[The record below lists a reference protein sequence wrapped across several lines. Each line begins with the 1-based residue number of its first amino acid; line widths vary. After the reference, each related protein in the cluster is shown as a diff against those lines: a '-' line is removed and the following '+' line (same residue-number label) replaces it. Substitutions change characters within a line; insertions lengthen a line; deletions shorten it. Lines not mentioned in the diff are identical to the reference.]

1 MRIIA
6 GEFKGR
12 RLAPVKGRTR
22 PTSAMVREAI
32 FNIVG
37 QAVVGARVLDLFAGT
52 GALGLEA
59 LSRGAKEAVFVEG
72 HPAALAVLK
81 RNIATLGVAP
91 QTQVLPLPVMAAL
104 KRLSRQSGRF
114 GLVLLDPPYGQELL
128 PAALVALAGSG
139 VLDASALVVAE
150 MSSQQGL
157 PGLPEFLY
165 PLTTRRYGDTQVAFW
180 RARENQENEER

>member
-1 MRIIA
+1 VRIIA
-6 GEFKGR
+6 GAYKGR

-37 QAVVGARVLDLFAGT
+37 PAVVEAQVLDLFAGT

-72 HPAALAVLK
+72 HPAALAVLH
-81 RNIATLGVAP
+81 RNINTLGVAL
-91 QTQVLPLPVMAAL
+91 QTQVAPLPVMAAL
-104 KRLSRQSGRF
+104 KRLARQGRRF
-114 GLVLLDPPYGQELL
+114 SLIFLDPPYGQELL
-128 PAALVALAGSG
+128 PAALVALATSG
-139 VLDASALVVAE
+139 LLAAGAMVVAE
-150 MSSQQGL
+150 MGARQEVLAL
-157 PGLPEFLY
+157 PDFLDFM
-165 PLTTRRYGDTQVAFW
+165 TTRRYGDTQVAFW